1 MKEYE
6 EKWLFSDEEA
16 EETVCSYKQ
25 TSHCACMIA
34 SMMVNLF
41 TNFIANL
48 CEPLV
53 ERDVPFLTY
62 YDAPTM
68 YLKTES

>member
-6 EKWLFSDEEA
+6 EKWLFNDEEA

-25 TSHCACMIA
+25 TSHCATMIG
-34 SMMVNLF
+34 SMIVNLF
-41 TNFIANL
+41 VNFISNQ

-62 YDAPTM
+62 YNAETM